1 MSSTSLISGIVKILE
16 NPRQKLINKT
26 IPVTEFRVQF
36 PQTDNNEIINLI
48 FWGNLGK
55 DVINYY
61 KTNDYVIIEGYLSLQ
76 NNELFQKSK
85 KVKITVLKIYPLLL
99 SSTNLINN

>member
-1 MSSTSLISGIVKILE
+1 MSNTNLISGVVKILE
-16 NPRQKLINKT
+16 NPRQALINKS

-36 PQTDNNEIINLI
+36 PQTNDNKIINLV

-61 KTNDYVIIEGYLSLQ
+61 KINDYVIIEGYLSFQ
-76 NNELFQKSK
+76 TNERFQKSQ
-85 KVKITVLKIYPLLL
+85 KVKITVSKIYPLLL
-99 SSTNLINN
+99 SSANFISN